1 MTERFQRIS
10 VTELD
15 TVRITC
21 LHCKITTELSIDS
34 IHKAAE
40 NGDCVHCKSPLFEKG
55 VGVGSLQQLKN
66 AIRSIKEA
74 SDRVR
79 VEFSIREPD

>member
-55 VGVGSLQQLKN
+55 AGVGSLQLSRTSGHV
-66 AIRSIKEA
+66 RS
-74 SDRVR
+74 
-79 VEFSIREPD
+79 EPLPVCSAEYPSPA